1 MRKYQLLY
9 IVSSAINEEQREDVI
24 KKVESIITKNGG
36 VIEGTEKSGMKKFA
50 YPINY
55 RSEGF
60 YVLVNFTAEDKAPNV
75 IAKTL
80 NITDNIV
87 RQMILQRII
96 ICILHLSLYL
106 TFT

>member
-60 YVLVNFTAEDKAPNV
+60 YVLVNFTAEDSAPNV
-75 IAKTL
+75 IAKQL

-87 RQMILQRII
+87 RQMIVAK
-96 ICILHLSLYL
+96 
-106 TFT
+106 

>member
-9 IVSSAINEEQREDVI
+9 IISSAINEEQREDVV
-24 KKVESIITKNGG
+24 KKVEAIITKNGG

-60 YVLVNFTAEDKAPNV
+60 YVLVNFTAEDSAPNA
-75 IAKTL
+75 IAK
-80 NITDNIV
+80 
-87 RQMILQRII
+87 
-96 ICILHLSLYL
+96 H
-106 TFT
+106 

>member
-9 IVSSAINEEQREDVI
+9 IISSAINEEQREDVV

-80 NITDNIV
+80 NITENIV
-87 RQMILQRII
+87 RQMIVAK
-96 ICILHLSLYL
+96 
-106 TFT
+106 

>member
-1 MRKYQLLY
+1 MRQYQLLY
-9 IVSSAINEEQREDVI
+9 IISSATNEEQREDII

-60 YVLVNFTAEDKAPNV
+60 YVLVSFTAEDSAPNA

-87 RQMILQRII
+87 RQMIVAK
-96 ICILHLSLYL
+96 
-106 TFT
+106 

>member
-9 IVSSAINEEQREDVI
+9 IISSAINEEQREDVV

-87 RQMILQRII
+87 RQMIVAK
-96 ICILHLSLYL
+96 
-106 TFT
+106 

>member
-9 IVSSAINEEQREDVI
+9 IMSSVITDEQREDLI
-24 KKVESIITKNGG
+24 KKVETIITKNGG

-60 YVLVNFTAEDKAPNV
+60 YVLVNFTANDDAPNK
-75 IAKTL
+75 IAGIL

-87 RQMILQRII
+87 RQMIVAK
-96 ICILHLSLYL
+96 
-106 TFT
+106 

>member
-1 MRKYQLLY
+1 MKKEISFEKALDRL
-9 IVSSAINEEQREDVI
+9 AEINEKLESEEISLDDIEKVWTGALEGVFATKADYEDV
-24 KKVESIITKNGG
+24 
-36 VIEGTEKSGMKKFA
+36 GMKKFA

-87 RQMILQRII
+87 RQMIVAK
-96 ICILHLSLYL
+96 
-106 TFT
+106 

>member
-1 MRKYQLLY
+1 MKKYQLLY
-9 IVSSAINEEQREDVI
+9 IISSAINDEQREEVV

-55 RSEGF
+55 RTEGF

-80 NITDNIV
+80 NITDNII
-87 RQMILQRII
+87 RQMIVAK
-96 ICILHLSLYL
+96 
-106 TFT
+106 

>member
-1 MRKYQLLY
+1 MLY
-9 IVSSAINEEQREDVI
+9 IISSAINEEQREDVV

-80 NITDNIV
+80 NITENIV
-87 RQMILQRII
+87 RQMIVAK
-96 ICILHLSLYL
+96 
-106 TFT
+106 